1 MLELEPNTLS
11 RPPGP
16 FRSGLTSERLAWL
29 IQLRW
34 VALIGIVLAGTL
46 SVLGAFPGVNWPV
59 LFATAAGAAFYNA
72 MLWIELRRGVAST
85 LSRSAMYQ
93 ALTDLLLLTIVLWTA
108 GGLASPFL
116 TFYVFHIALIGILS
130 GPRAAMLAGAAALA
144 GAALLWLT
152 EQLPPLRIGRWDPVG
167 AWDQFAS
174 VVAFVATVGGMV
186 YLVTHALREL
196 RDRERALEDA
206 RDRAELE
213 YELLSN
219 TLDELDAGLEV
230 VDANQHV
237 VWRNRLAQRL
247 IARTHQ
253 SDPWQCRGST
263 RPCERDAS
271 KLCPLERSL
280 RVGQAGR
287 CRFAVDTRGQERVY
301 ELLSFPLSA
310 VPGQPPRVMNL
321 YIDRTSA
328 TLAERQL
335 MLAER
340 LASLGRVAQGVAHE
354 LNTPLATIRTLAADM
369 VVVLRSLGTAEPDT
383 RDQLAADAAESASLI
398 REETGRLGRIAQDL
412 LAGGDMV
419 RVRITTAVPL
429 AAVVE
434 RARALVFAGVRSGPR
449 VELDP
454 SLDGV
459 RLRCDQDRLVQVLV
473 NLLQNAH
480 DALRGR
486 GQGKVRVAAWQEP
499 GSRAV
504 CIAVEDDGPGIDP
517 SLSNRLFEPFTT
529 TKPPGEGTGLGLYTS
544 YMLVQAMHGTLAL
557 LPRTGGGTQALIS
570 LPEDDAAAAERTPL
584 PREAA
589 G

>member
-1 MLELEPNTLS
+1 
-11 RPPGP
+11 
-16 FRSGLTSERLAWL
+16 
-29 IQLRW
+29 
-34 VALIGIVLAGTL
+34 V
-46 SVLGAFPGVNWPV
+46 
-59 LFATAAGAAFYNA
+59 AAF
-72 MLWIELRRGVAST
+72 VS
-85 LSRSAMYQ
+85 
-93 ALTDLLLLTIVLWTA
+93 
-108 GGLASPFL
+108 
-116 TFYVFHIALIGILS
+116 
-130 GPRAAMLAGAAALA
+130 
-144 GAALLWLT
+144 
-152 EQLPPLRIGRWDPVG
+152 
-167 AWDQFAS
+167 
-174 VVAFVATVGGMV
+174 TVGGIA

-230 VDANQHV
+230 VDATQHV

-247 IARTHQ
+247 APRAHHGA
-253 SDPWQCRGST
+253 PWVCRENA

-271 KLCPLERSL
+271 GLCPIERSL
-280 RVGQAGR
+280 QNGQAGR
-287 CRFAVDTRGQERVY
+287 CRFAVDSRGHERVY

-310 VPGQPPRVMNL
+310 VPGQRPRVMNL
-321 YIDRTSA
+321 YIDRTNA

-369 VVVLRSLGTAEPDT
+369 VAVLRGLDRAEPDT
-383 RDQLAADAAESASLI
+383 RGQLCADLVESASLI

-419 RVRITTAVPL
+419 RVRISAAVPL

-434 RARALVFAGVRSGPR
+434 RARALVFAGVRRGPR

-454 SLDGV
+454 SLDGIQ
-459 RLRCDQDRLVQVLV
+459 LRCDHDRLVQVLV

-486 GQGKVRVAAWQEP
+486 AQGRVRVAAWHE
-499 GSRAV
+499 GMGAV
-504 CIAVEDDGPGIDP
+504 SIVVEDDGPGIDP

-544 YMLVQAMHGTLAL
+544 YMLVQAMHGTLQLA
-557 LPRTGGGTQALIS
+557 PRPGGGTQALVS
-570 LPEDDAAAAERTPL
+570 LPEDDKAATGRQSA